1 VAEADQG
8 KMRRV
13 ITKWVVYA
21 TLLGLIFLIT
31 FVLDRNREHDEHA
44 LLSNRLAATIGAFV
58 TLGLYSFLFGDNE
71 VYRFLEHLI
80 VGVVAAQWFAVG
92 LREAFNPM
100 WLKPVGHGLKLMAG
114 GALDARFFWSVGGLL
129 AGVVSL
135 LVFHKLRLALVG
147 WIVSALCFGGSA
159 FALEYVRATTHGHWN
174 LYLLWLLAP
183 IPGACWYMIYSKK
196 YLWLS
201 RLVTVLV
208 IGAYIGKDLQLNFAN
223 LVSQI
228 HGSFKP
234 VWSPEIA
241 AERGTWAAIDFAAG
255 NVIFVVV
262 TLVVLFYFVFT
273 FKIGDK
279 LAVRRTYTIS
289 RLFMMV
295 AFGIVFAT
303 VVGTRMGL
311 VVDRILFLVE
321 SWAKPIVYSWF

>member
-1 VAEADQG
+1 MAEADSV
-8 KMRRV
+8 KRRRV
-13 ITKWVVYA
+13 IIKWAVYVG
-21 TLLGLIFLIT
+21 LLGLIFLIT
-31 FVLDRNREHDEHA
+31 FVIDRNREHDEHK
-44 LLSNRLAATIGAFV
+44 LLSDRLAATIGAIV

-92 LREAFNPM
+92 LQEALNPM
-100 WLKPVGHGLKLMAG
+100 WLKPVGQGIKALSGGVWDTEIVWAIVPICVAVFSLIYFRKRMVLGWVLATLLFGMAG
-114 GALDARFFWSVGGLL
+114 YRLEVLRALTMG
-129 AGVVSL
+129 
-135 LVFHKLRLALVG
+135 
-147 WIVSALCFGGSA
+147 
-159 FALEYVRATTHGHWN
+159 EYN
-174 LYLLWLLAP
+174 LKLLWLLAP

-234 VWSPEIA
+234 VWSPEIV
-241 AERGTWAAIDFAAG
+241 AERGVWAGVEFAIG
-255 NVIFVVV
+255 NVVFVTV

-273 FKIGDK
+273 FRIGDK
-279 LAVRRTYTIS
+279 PAVRRTYTVA

-321 SWAKPIVYSWF
+321 KWAKPIIYSWF